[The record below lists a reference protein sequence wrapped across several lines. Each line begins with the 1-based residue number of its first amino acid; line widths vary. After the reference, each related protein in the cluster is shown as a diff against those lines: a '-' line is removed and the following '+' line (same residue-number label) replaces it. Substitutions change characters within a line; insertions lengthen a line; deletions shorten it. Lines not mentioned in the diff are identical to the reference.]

1 MTYNVAEIATRPGS
15 LASPRPE
22 GDFIPRPSLQ
32 LDRPERILMTTSGR
46 RATWTHSLDLAG
58 VLGRSGIEVALAS
71 IGEAPTHLQLQEAA
85 GLPNV
90 QVFPNRFDAAYSDD
104 QWDEVERAGSWLLR
118 MEEMVQPDL
127 VHLHSYPFGSL
138 PFQAPSLLEGH
149 DCPLCRSQ
157 ALTGNATPFLWERYR
172 ASVRQALG
180 TARMVVTP
188 TNAAL
193 AELSGLYGAPVS
205 SRVIP
210 IGRSARGLAPRT
222 KEELILSAGCFGDE
236 AQNLAALEGVASRL
250 TWPVTVLAE
259 GCPGPGEPGERPIK
273 VLENPSA
280 ERLANW
286 YGRASIFA
294 LPCSYEPNGLSV
306 LEAALAGCALVLGDV
321 PALREVWEGTALF
334 VQPGDP
340 DDLQRALEL
349 LMNEPKGLRG
359 LGQRARAR
367 ALLLSPERRAASFL
381 ETYAGMLREPVLGR
395 SLERQAS

>member
-1 MTYNVAEIATRPGS
+1 MTYHAAEIATRPGS
-15 LASPRPE
+15 PASPRPE
-22 GDFIPRPSLQ
+22 GDSMPRPGLQ

-46 RATWTHSLDLAG
+46 RSTWAHSLDLAG
-58 VLGRSGIEVALAS
+58 ALGRCGIEVMLAS
-71 IGEAPTHLQLQEAA
+71 IGDAPTHLQLQDAA
-85 GLPNV
+85 DLPNV
-90 QVFPNRFDAAYSDD
+90 QVFPNRFAAKYSDD
-104 QWDEVERAGSWLLR
+104 DWDEVERAGSWLLR

-127 VHLHSYPFGSL
+127 VHLHSYAFGSL
-138 PFQAPSLLEGH
+138 PFQAPTLLEGH

-157 ALTGNATPFLWERYR
+157 ALTGATPLLWERYR
-172 ASVRQALG
+172 QSVRQALG

-188 TNAAL
+188 THAAL
-193 AELSGLYGAPVS
+193 AELAGLYGTPAS

-210 IGRSARGLAPRT
+210 VGRSGRGLAPRA

-236 AQNLAALEGVASRL
+236 AQNLSALEGVARQL
-250 TWPVTVLAE
+250 AWPVTVLVD
-259 GCPGPGEPGERPIK
+259 GCPGPSEEGQRPIK
-273 VLENPSA
+273 VLENPSS
-280 ERLANW
+280 ERLTNW

-294 LPCSYEPNGLSV
+294 LPCSYEPSGLSV

-381 ETYAGMLREPVLGR
+381 ETYAGMLREPVLGQTMV
-395 SLERQAS
+395 ERQVS